1 MRKSVIVA
9 AALVIVSYLIGV
21 ESEKARDKDYEDPYH
36 RMERWWKSPE
46 ARKWRR
52 REKKKA
58 RKAIEKARKRIS
70 R

>member
-9 AALVIVSYLIGV
+9 AALVVVAYAIGV
-21 ESEKARDKDYEDPYH
+21 ESEKARDKNYEDPY
-36 RMERWWKSPE
+36 RRVQRWWKSPQ

-52 REKKKA
+52 REKKRA
-58 RKAIEKARKRIS
+58 RKAIDKARKRLA